1 MGKIAFVFSGQG
13 AQKAGMGKSF
23 YDNNETVK
31 DLFDRAETL
40 RSGTLAQCFSGT
52 AEELKE
58 YTALSVSDRSC
69 GGDCAFRSRYPC
81 GWRGRL
87 FSGGTA
93 CIGVCRCV

>member
-40 RSGTLAQCFSGT
+40 RSGTLGAVLFRHRGG
-52 AEELKE
+52 AEGNAE

-87 FSGGTA
+87 FSG
-93 CIGVCRCV
+93 